1 VILYY
6 DVNTKR
12 VSKML
17 KLCRKYLTWVQNSVF
32 EGEIS
37 YSNLERLKSEI
48 NKIINQDENDSV
60 VIYIF
65 KQMYYS
71 QRKVLGKDKKQETK
85 FL

>member
-1 VILYY
+1 MFVILYY
-6 DVNTKR
+6 DVNVKR

-17 KLCRKYLTWVQNSVF
+17 KVCRKYLTWVQNSVF

-48 NKIINQDENDSV
+48 RKIVKDEDSV
-60 VIYIF
+60 VLYVF
-65 KQMYYS
+65 NQMLYS
-71 QRKVLGKDKKQETK
+71 EREVLGKDKKEETK